1 MERKMEKKNKKQ
13 YPSSDWFENIKN
25 RNYKEIKSSKFPS
38 NCKLFIEVPKGLEK
52 ALKKEKIIK

>member
-1 MERKMEKKNKKQ
+1 MEKKNKKQ

-38 NCKLFIEVPKGLEK
+38 NCKMFIEVPKDLEK